1 MDFKESLKGKILD
14 EGRCICAICK
24 REGKFGAI
32 SFDKKT
38 GEPSVLCLD
47 CDLEIIAQRDGITKK
62 EAKKRHKRA
71 LDVFHL
77 FHSMKVNEY
86 LEEKSRKEFLSI
98 TEANKVLERIKN
110 AWNSFSPE
118 ERRGF
123 DEKSDQELN
132 KLFNNVKIDFPDF
145 QRRSWWLAR

>member
-1 MDFKESLKGKILD
+1 MDFEESLKGKILD
-14 EGRCICAICK
+14 GRRCICVICK
-24 REGKFGAI
+24 KEGKFGAI
-32 SFDKKT
+32 SFDKET

-86 LEEKSRKEFLSI
+86 LEQKGRKEFLSI
-98 TEANKVLERIKN
+98 TEANKVLEKIKN

-123 DEKSDQELN
+123 DFKSDEELE
-132 KLFNNVKIDFPDF
+132 KIYKKIKIDFPDI
-145 QRRSWWLAR
+145 QRRSWWSAK